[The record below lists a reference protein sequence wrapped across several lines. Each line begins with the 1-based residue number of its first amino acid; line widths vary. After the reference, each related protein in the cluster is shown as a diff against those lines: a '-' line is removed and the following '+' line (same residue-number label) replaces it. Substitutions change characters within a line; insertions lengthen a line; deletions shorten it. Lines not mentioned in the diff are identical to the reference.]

1 MKYLCLAYA
10 DEKDMDAWPQDKMNA
25 EIDKA
30 LAYDDELRRRGHFI
44 AAEALEPVNM
54 TTTLRKRNGKVVMT
68 DGPFI
73 ESKEQLAGFYFI
85 EAEDLD
91 EALRLASDIPCAAIG
106 TIEVRPICDL
116 TQFKS

>member
-10 DEKDMDAWPQDKMNA
+10 DETEMDAWPQSKMNE

-30 LAYDDELRRRGHFI
+30 LAYDDVLRRKGHFI
-44 AAEALEPVNM
+44 AAEALEPVKL
-54 TTTLRKRNGKVVMT
+54 TTTLRRRNGKVVMT

-85 EAEDLD
+85 EAKDLN
-91 EALRLASDIPCAAIG
+91 EALRLAGDIPCASIG
-106 TIEVRPICDL
+106 TIEVRPVCDL
-116 TQFKS
+116 TKLTA

>member
-10 DEKDMDAWPQDKMNA
+10 DEKAMDGWSQERMNA

-30 LAYDDELRRRGHFI
+30 LAYDDVLRAKGHFI
-44 AAEALEPVNM
+44 AAEALEPVSL
-54 TTTLRKRNGKVVMT
+54 TTTLRKRNGKIVMT

-73 ESKEQLAGFYFI
+73 ESKEQLAGFYLI
-85 EAEDLD
+85 EAANLE
-91 EALRLASDIPCAAIG
+91 EALRLARDIPCASIG

-116 TQFKS
+116 SAQKA